1 VQCSGAVQ
9 CLCSAYIRSAVE
21 WCMQWCGV
29 VQWNSAVHAV
39 VWCIQWCGAVYA
51 VMWFIQWC
59 SAVQCCAVVCGAYSG
74 AGSG

>member
-1 VQCSGAVQ
+1 
-9 CLCSAYIRSAVE
+9 
-21 WCMQWCGV
+21 MQWCGV